1 MPQPLDGSPLE
12 VLTLSLDEQLF
23 ALEATHVREI
33 LDVTPVTEVPTAAPF
48 VSQLINVRGK
58 VVPLADLRQRFGM
71 PPRPATVDT
80 RFVVVEVEL
89 DGDLTTVGLIA
100 DKVHEVAEMTAG
112 SLAETPRIGM
122 YWRPDFIRCIA
133 KRDDRFVVVL
143 DIAAVLA
150 SALHSGQR
158 ADGDTA
164 GRHAA

>member
-1 MPQPLDGSPLE
+1 MSQPLDGSPLE
-12 VLTLSLDEQLF
+12 VLTLSLDEQHF

-33 LDVTPVTEVPTAAPF
+33 LDVTPVTEVPTAQPF
-48 VSQLINVRGK
+48 VAHLINVRGK

-71 PPRPATVDT
+71 PPRPTTLDT
-80 RFVVVEVEL
+80 RFVVIEIEVG
-89 DGDLTTVGLIA
+89 GDMTTVALIA

-122 YWRPDFIRCIA
+122 YWRPEFIRCIA

-150 SALHSGQR
+150 SALSPGLDS
-158 ADGDTA
+158 AGDGTD
-164 GRHAA
+164 RHAA